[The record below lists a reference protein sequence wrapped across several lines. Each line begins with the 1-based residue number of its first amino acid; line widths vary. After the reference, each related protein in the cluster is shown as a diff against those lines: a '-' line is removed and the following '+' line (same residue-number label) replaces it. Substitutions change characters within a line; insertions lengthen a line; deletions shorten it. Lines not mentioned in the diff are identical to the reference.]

1 MMQQGT
7 VLPANPQTIPRMSFA
22 GHEPEIVALIPAL
35 RAFARSFHRNAFDV
49 DDLVQETLVR
59 GIANIHQFRPGTNLK
74 SWLFTIMR
82 NTFYTKVKVYT
93 REAPGSADCASQ
105 EPVIQP
111 GQEWRVRRND
121 VCRLIQ
127 ELPQEQR
134 EVLILISMIGVS
146 YLDAAEI
153 CECAMGTVKSR
164 LNRARQTLAEM
175 AGGDAPAEMI
185 MAN

>member
-1 MMQQGT
+1 MMQQST
-7 VLPANPQTIPRMSFA
+7 VLPTTMQTTPHTSI
-22 GHEPEIVALIPAL
+22 GGLEPKILALIPAL
-35 RAFARSFHRNAFDV
+35 RAFARSFYRDAVDV
-49 DDLVQETLVR
+49 DDLVQETLLR

-105 EPVIQP
+105 EPVVQP

-175 AGGDAPAEMI
+175 EGGDTPAEMI
-185 MAN
+185 VVN